1 VSDILF
7 LGVSYVYNFRISLIM
22 YYLGVSIPDE
32 ILRCAQDDIPS
43 RGKER
48 GKEGGCA
55 AFFSLLPPDNWLSS

>member
-1 VSDILF
+1 MRFD
-7 LGVSYVYNFRISLIM
+7 FRILLIM
-22 YYLGVSIPDE
+22 YYLSVRIPGE

-55 AFFSLLPPDNWLSS
+55 AFFSLRLSND